1 MKHIVS
7 LSPELEKIYANAS
20 NFLGITVD
28 EFLEEVL
35 KEYVENL
42 CLEEEKALI
51 N

>member
-28 EFLEEVL
+28 EILEEVL

-42 CLEEEKALI
+42 CLEEEKALS
-51 N
+51 

>member
-7 LSPELEKIYANAS
+7 LSPELEKIYANSA
-20 NFLGITVD
+20 NFLGITID
-28 EFLEEVL
+28 EILAEVL

-42 CLEEEKALI
+42 CLEEEKAL